1 MANLTTHALIDAFM
15 ATTTASAARQSIGIN
30 QTQAW
35 TSFTMSGAYTAAFT
49 LTANT
54 SVTFPTSGTLA
65 ATSNKLSVFSSTS
78 SSELAGVI
86 SDETGT
92 GALVFANTPTLVT
105 PVLGAA
111 TATSINGLVIVSS
124 SSASIEIDAV
134 DFIVTGGNVSITS
147 SAGSSVTFPAS
158 GTLYGTASG
167 SMTSLQLKTSLTDET
182 GSGAAVFATSPTLVT
197 PVLGTPSSGT
207 LTNCTGL
214 PVSTGVSGLG
224 SGVATFLATPSSAN
238 LISAVTDET
247 GTGALVFANTPTLVT
262 PNIGAA
268 TGTSLAATSF
278 IKSSSS
284 SAGVGYATGAGG
296 TIPQITSL
304 ATAVTINTICGS
316 ITTVAGS
323 IAGEACADF
332 QVNNS
337 SVAIDDVVTVCL
349 RSGSNGGNTSVSVK
363 TVTNGSFTIKIS
375 NHNASAG
382 AAETG
387 SMIINF
393 AIIKAVSA

>member
-65 ATSNKLSVFSSTS
+65 ATSNKLSVFSATT

-158 GTLYGTASG
+158 GTLYGTESG
-167 SMTSLQLKTSLTDET
+167 GMTRLQLKTSLTDET

-214 PVSTGVSGLG
+214 PVSTGISGLG

-268 TGTSLAATSF
+268 TGTSLAATGL

-284 SAGVGYATGAGG
+284 SAGIGYAAGAGG
-296 TIPQITSL
+296 EVIQGGADRTTG
-304 ATAVTINTICGS
+304 VTLNNVCGS
-316 ITTVAGS
+316 ITLRSEAGS
-323 IAGEACADF
+323 ASWQSF
-332 QVNNS
+332 
-337 SVAIDDVVTVCL
+337 
-349 RSGSNGGNTSVSVK
+349 
-363 TVTNGSFTIKIS
+363 TVTNSAVAATDQVDVCQKSGTDKYMCHVTAVGSGSFQITF
-375 NHNASAG
+375 AT
-382 AAETG
+382 TG
-387 SMIINF
+387 GTTTEQPVFNF
-393 AIIKAVSA
+393 FVSKAVSA

>member
-65 ATSNKLSVFSSTS
+65 ATSNKLSVFSATT

-214 PVSTGVSGLG
+214 PVSTGISGLG

-268 TGTSLAATSF
+268 TGTSLAATGL

-284 SAGVGYATGAGG
+284 SAGIGYAAGAGG
-296 TIPQITSL
+296 EVIQGGADRTTG
-304 ATAVTINTICGS
+304 VTLNNVCGS
-316 ITTVAGS
+316 ITLRSEAGS
-323 IAGEACADF
+323 ASWQSF
-332 QVNNS
+332 
-337 SVAIDDVVTVCL
+337 
-349 RSGSNGGNTSVSVK
+349 
-363 TVTNGSFTIKIS
+363 TVTNSAVAATDQVDVCQKSGTDKYMCHVTAVGSGSFQITF
-375 NHNASAG
+375 AT
-382 AAETG
+382 TG
-387 SMIINF
+387 GTTTEQPVFNF
-393 AIIKAVSA
+393 FVSKAVSA